1 MTTTLEQVQALAKG
15 LATPLTAEQIKALFD
30 AKLITKQAYLQ
41 VALAMEHGAL
51 TVPDMTSESTQSFAQ
66 RRTISDEPRHQIT
79 PSDMRK
85 VYDKIQCCLMAAEE
99 QNYPQLN
106 LF

>member
-1 MTTTLEQVQALAKG
+1 MMEIAEQAKAIAQG
-15 LATPLTAEQIKALFD
+15 LLTPLTPEQIKALFD
-30 AKLITKQAYLQ
+30 AKLINKQAYIQ
-41 VALAMEHGAL
+41 MALAMEHGSL
-51 TVPDMTSESTQSFAQ
+51 TVPDLDSETTESFAK
-66 RRTISDEPRHQIT
+66 RWTISDEPRHQIT